1 MDLGRKC
8 VLGILGMSI
17 VSVGTISN
25 LSMAFIGVRLR
36 PRAADEVVSLLLY
49 DRALGKTYL
58 LSCWC
63 T

>member
-1 MDLGRKC
+1 MDLGGKY

-25 LSMAFIGVRLR
+25 LSKAFIGVRLR
-36 PRAADEVVSLLLY
+36 PKAAGKVVSLLLY
-49 DRALGKTYL
+49 DQALGKTYL